1 MRLSSTLSRYLG
13 GQFLIGLGLVF
24 FAVIAVIFLFD
35 TVELIRR
42 AAGRESA
49 TFPVILIMSA
59 LKLPKLAEK
68 ALPFAALFGA
78 MWTFARLT
86 RTHELVV
93 ARAAG
98 VSVWQFLTPPLMLAL
113 LVGSLTIT
121 VIDPVASI
129 LVSRYEQL
137 ESKHLR
143 GRANLLAIY
152 SSGLWMRQVDELGQ
166 SVIHAARLSQQEPEL
181 ELEDV
186 IIFLYQGADRF
197 IGRIDADRARLME
210 GYWLLSDATLT
221 GPDVEA
227 EHHETHLL
235 NTSLTA
241 AQIHESFAPPETLS
255 LWALPRFV
263 RVLEAAG
270 FSALKHRMHWHSL
283 LSTPFLICAMVLI
296 AATFSLRM
304 TRRGKTGLMVAGG
317 VLVGFVLYFISD
329 LTYALGLSGA
339 IPPILAAWTPTG
351 VSLLLGVSL
360 LFHLEDG

>member
-1 MRLSSTLSRYLG
+1 
-13 GQFLIGLGLVF
+13 
-24 FAVIAVIFLFD
+24 
-35 TVELIRR
+35 
-42 AAGRESA
+42 
-49 TFPVILIMSA
+49 MSV

-78 MWTFARLT
+78 MWTFAKLT

-98 VSVWQFLTPPLMLAL
+98 VSVWQFLTPPLLLAL
-113 LVGSLTIT
+113 LVGAITTTIFDPIASLL
-121 VIDPVASI
+121 VA
-129 LVSRYEQL
+129 RYERM
-137 ESKHLR
+137 EDKHLR
-143 GRANLLAIY
+143 GRPSLLAIS
-152 SSGLWMRQVDELGQ
+152 SSGLWMRQVDDQGQ

-186 IIFLYQGADRF
+186 IIFLYQGTDRF
-197 IGRIDADRARLME
+197 TGRIDADRARLMD
-210 GYWLLSDATLT
+210 GYWLLNDATLT
-221 GPDVEA
+221 GPDLEA
-227 EHHETHLL
+227 ERRETHLL
-235 NTSLTA
+235 NTTLTA
-241 AQIHESFAPPETLS
+241 AQIHESFAPPETMS
-255 LWALPRFV
+255 FWALPRFM

-270 FSALKHRMHWHSL
+270 FSALKHRLHWHAL
-283 LSTPFLICAMVLI
+283 LSSPFLICAMVLI
-296 AATFSLRM
+296 AATCSLRM

-317 VLVGFVLYFISD
+317 VLVGFILYFISD